1 MAVQHPVRRDVTRR
15 VNHTLAFTSMADI
28 LVDAYAAPAP
38 RSAEFVA
45 AIYDA
50 HQRELFSFAL
60 RSCRDREVAEDLVH
74 ESFVR
79 LLVEVDAGRE
89 PTNTRAWLYRV
100 IANLAVSRGRRATV
114 AQRQLGELLERRT
127 ESGPEPLFLESE
139 RRSDLEAV
147 LGELGADARTALL
160 MAANGFNGIEIA
172 EAIGRSGNATRS
184 LMCRARLQLR
194 ERLSAMEAFS

>member
-1 MAVQHPVRRDVTRR
+1 MPVVTMGDL
-15 VNHTLAFTSMADI
+15 VALSATHVEPAQGTADLI
-28 LVDAYAAPAP
+28 
-38 RSAEFVA
+38 A

-60 RSCRDREVAEDLVH
+60 RSSRDREVAEDLVH

-79 LLVEVDAGRE
+79 LIVEIEAGRQ

-100 IANLAVSRGRRATV
+100 IANLAVSRARRASV
-114 AQRQLGELLERRT
+114 AQKQLGELLDRRT
-127 ESGPEPLFLESE
+127 EGGPEPLILEHE
-139 RRSDLEAV
+139 RRSTIEAV
-147 LGELGADARTALL
+147 LAELGEDARTALL

-172 EAIGRSGNATRS
+172 EVIGRSGNATRS

-194 ERLSAMEAFS
+194 ERLSAMEALS